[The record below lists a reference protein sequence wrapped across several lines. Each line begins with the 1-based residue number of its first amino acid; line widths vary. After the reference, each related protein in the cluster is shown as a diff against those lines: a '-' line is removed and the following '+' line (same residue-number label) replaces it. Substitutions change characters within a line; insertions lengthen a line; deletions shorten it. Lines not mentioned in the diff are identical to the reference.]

1 MRATTILLREP
12 SRKGRWPWL
21 AFAFLA
27 WVAALVCVPW
37 LLAGQD
43 PAAQDLAQRLQPPSP
58 IHLFGT
64 DALGRDLF
72 SRVVHGA
79 RASLVTAVV
88 ALVFSFGLSLLI
100 GLTAGFLGGRV
111 DRVLM
116 AIIDVL
122 LALPS
127 LLLSL
132 LIVSG
137 LGTGPV
143 HLGLAVGLASVPAFA
158 RVTRAEVLRISTQ
171 PFVEAAAGYGLS
183 RWRILL
189 RHILPHARTP
199 LLTLGA
205 LELATMVLSVSAL
218 SFLGYGT
225 RPPDPEW
232 GNLIAEG
239 REHFATAWWLTT
251 LPGLVL
257 AGVVLALHRVA
268 RASGLSGAGL
278 A

>member
-1 MRATTILLREP
+1 M
-12 SRKGRWPWL
+12 KGIVIAEARRGGRFPWL
-21 AFAFLA
+21 ALA
-27 WVAALVCVPW
+27 VLAIVAAMVCWPGGF
-37 LLAGQD
+37 APTD
-43 PAAQDLAQRLQPPSP
+43 PQAQDIVRRLRPPSLE
-58 IHLFGT
+58 HLFGT

-72 SRVVHGA
+72 SRVVYGA
-79 RASLVTAVV
+79 RASLMTALL
-88 ALVFSFGLSLLI
+88 ALAFAFGLSLSI
-100 GLTAGFLGGRV
+100 GLTAGYCGGRI
-111 DRVLM
+111 DRILM
-116 AIIDVL
+116 GIVDVL

-137 LGTGPV
+137 LGAGPA
-143 HLGLAVGLASVPAFA
+143 HLGLAVGLASVPAFT
-158 RVTRAEVLRISTQ
+158 RVTRAEVLRLRMQ
-171 PFVEAAAGYGLS
+171 AFVEAAAGYGLS
-183 RWRILL
+183 RPKILL

-205 LELATMVLSVSAL
+205 LELATMILSVSTL

-225 RPPDPEW
+225 RPPEPEW

-239 REHFATAWWLTT
+239 REHFATAWWLTA

-257 AGVVLALHRVA
+257 AGIVLALHRLA
-268 RASGLSGAGL
+268 RADAVAEAGI

>member
-1 MRATTILLREP
+1 MSGATILLRETA
-12 SRKGRWPWL
+12 RGRGLPWL
-21 AFAFLA
+21 ALGFLGLIAATVALPQVFA
-27 WVAALVCVPW
+27 
-37 LLAGQD
+37 GHD
-43 PAAQDLAQRLQPPSP
+43 PYAQDILRRLEPPSLD
-58 IHLFGT
+58 HLFGT

-72 SRVVHGA
+72 ARVVHGA
-79 RASLVTAVV
+79 RASLVTAVL
-88 ALVFSFGLSLLI
+88 ALGFAFGLSLAI
-100 GLTAGFLGGRV
+100 GLTAGYRGGRV

-116 AIIDVL
+116 SAIDVL
-122 LALPS
+122 LAVPS

-137 LGTGPV
+137 LGSGPV

-158 RVTRAEVLRISTQ
+158 RVTRAEVLRISAQT
-171 PFVEAAAGYGLS
+171 FVEAAAGYGLS
-183 RWRILL
+183 RRRILM

-199 LLTLGA
+199 LVTLGA
-205 LELATMVLSVSAL
+205 LELATMVLSVSTL

-239 REHFATAWWLTT
+239 REHFATAWWLTA

-257 AGVVLALHRVA
+257 AMVVLALHRIA
-268 RASGLSGAGL
+268 RASGLAGAGI